1 MPFCPRCHYE
11 YEPTVSTCPDCG
23 ERLVSSL
30 PEEPPKISDE
40 KTYDD
45 WVQLARLTSQ
55 HYADMI
61 TDALRS
67 KDIPVVV
74 ISGAGHFGQT
84 GQMGVSSFRPIGGGY
99 SVMVPREFID
109 RADIEGQQILG
120 EEWEKAKFFDV
131 DE

>member
-1 MPFCPRCHYE
+1 VCHYE
-11 YEPTVSTCPDCG
+11 YEQGVSTCPDCD

-30 PEEPPKISDE
+30 PEEPPKISEE
-40 KTYDD
+40 KTYDE

-61 TDALRS
+61 TDALRA
-67 KDIPVVV
+67 KEIPVVV

-84 GQMGVSSFRPIGGGY
+84 GQMGISSFRPIGGGY

-120 EEWEKAKFFDV
+120 EEWEKAKLFDV
-131 DE
+131 EE